1 MKRTIFPNQLL
12 TIISLDCAYNYMCA
26 FCGQNNLKMWS
37 HPGGNYFF
45 GEWKYEVM
53 SGVASPPYE
62 VIECACVSSGVSVAM
77 KPKSVTAV
85 LTELSFV
92 KVCRCCI
99 RSL

>member
-1 MKRTIFPNQLL
+1 
-12 TIISLDCAYNYMCA
+12 MCA